1 MNFSRVLALAGKEAR
16 EVRRDRLY
24 LLLAFALPL
33 ILLVVFAYGMT
44 TDVEGV
50 GLVVID
56 EDATAA
62 SRRYADRFQSTRHF
76 VPAGVDAAAA
86 RGETA
91 LIDGRARVILWI
103 GPHFERDL
111 NAGRTVDVLA
121 QVDGAFTTAART
133 IHGYLEAI
141 NAQANAELRAEALTA
156 RRGARSPVTA
166 QLVEPVRLQTR
177 FLYNPELRSVVTVAP
192 SLLMLVLLL
201 VPPLLIAVSVVRE
214 KESGAIFNIASSTV
228 TRLEFL
234 LGKLIPVVAIGVVN
248 GLLLWLVV
256 ILWFGV
262 PFRGSVPQFA
272 LAILLYVL
280 ATASL
285 GLLVSAA
292 VRTQQAA
299 IIITTIAAVIVAIQF
314 AGMFAPLETA
324 SPFNRALARL
334 FPAADFLAIVR
345 GMYLR
350 GAGIDVFW
358 PELLALAAYAALVL
372 TLAYALYHKRTAA

>member
-1 MNFSRVLALAGKEAR
+1 MKLARVLALAGKEAR

-24 LLLAFALPL
+24 LLLAFVLPL

-44 TDVEGV
+44 TDVEGI

-56 EDATAA
+56 EDGTPA
-62 SRRYADRFQSTRHF
+62 SRRYAEGFLSTRHF
-76 VPAGVDAAAA
+76 VHARADAAAA

-91 LIDGRARVILWI
+91 LIDARARVVLWI

-111 NAGRTVDVLA
+111 TAGRAVDVLA
-121 QVDGAFTTAART
+121 QIDGAFTTSART

-141 NAQANAELRAEALTA
+141 NAQTNAELRTETVAAG
-156 RRGARSPVTA
+156 GARAPSAAGVVAPV
-166 QLVEPVRLQTR
+166 QLQTR

-234 LGKLIPVVAIGVVN
+234 LGKLIPVVAIGVAN
-248 GLLLWLVV
+248 GLLLWVVV
-256 ILWFGV
+256 IVWFGV

-272 LAILLYVL
+272 LAIVLYVL
-280 ATASL
+280 ATSGL
-285 GLLVSAA
+285 GLLVSAT

-299 IIITTIAAVIVAIQF
+299 IIITTITAVIVAVQF

-324 SPFNRALARL
+324 SPVNRALARL

-350 GAGIDVFW
+350 GAGIDIFW
-358 PELLALAAYAALVL
+358 PELLALVAYAVLVL
-372 TLAYALYHKRTAA
+372 ALAHALFHKRTTA

>member
-1 MNFSRVLALAGKEAR
+1 MNLARVLALAGKEAR

-76 VPAGVDAAAA
+76 VPAGVDQ

-111 NAGRTVDVLA
+111 NADRTVDVLA

-141 NAQANAELRAEALTA
+141 NAQANAELRAEALAA
-156 RRGARSPVTA
+156 RRGARSPATA
-166 QLVEPVRLQTR
+166 QLVDPVRLQTR

-234 LGKLIPVVAIGVVN
+234 LGKLIPVVAIGVAN

-272 LAILLYVL
+272 LAIVLYVL

-324 SPFNRALARL
+324 SLFNRGLARL
-334 FPAADFLAIVR
+334 FPAADFLAVVR

-350 GAGIDVFW
+350 GAGIEVFW
-358 PELLALAAYAALVL
+358 PELLALAAYAAVALA
-372 TLAYALYHKRTAA
+372 LAYALYRKRTNS

>member
-121 QVDGAFTTAART
+121 QIDGAFTTAART

-141 NAQANAELRAEALTA
+141 NAQANAELRAEVLAA
-156 RRGARSPVTA
+156 RRGARSPATA

-177 FLYNPELRSVVTVAP
+177 FLYNPELRSVVTA
-192 SLLMLVLLL
+192 
-201 VPPLLIAVSVVRE
+201 
-214 KESGAIFNIASSTV
+214 
-228 TRLEFL
+228 
-234 LGKLIPVVAIGVVN
+234 N

-272 LAILLYVL
+272 LAIVLYVL

-358 PELLALAAYAALVL
+358 PELLALAVYAVLVL
-372 TLAYALYHKRTAA
+372 ALAYALYHKRTAA

>member
-1 MNFSRVLALAGKEAR
+1 MNLARVLALAGKEAR

-44 TDVEGV
+44 TDVERI

-56 EDATAA
+56 EDATPA
-62 SRRYADRFQSTRHF
+62 SRRYAEGFLSTRHF
-76 VPAGVDAAAA
+76 VHADAGAAAA
-86 RGETA
+86 RGEAA
-91 LIDGRARVILWI
+91 LIDGRARVVLWI

-111 NAGRTVDVLA
+111 TAGRAVDVLA
-121 QVDGAFTTAART
+121 QIDGAFTTSART
-133 IHGYLEAI
+133 IYGYLEAI
-141 NAQANAELRAEALTA
+141 NAQVNAELRAEAA
-156 RRGARSPVTA
+156 AAGGAALAPGA
-166 QLVEPVRLQTR
+166 AGLVEPVRLQTR

-192 SLLMLVLLL
+192 SLLMLVVLL

-234 LGKLIPVVAIGVVN
+234 LGKLIPVVAIGVAN

-256 ILWFGV
+256 IVWFGV

-272 LAILLYVL
+272 LAIVLYVL
-280 ATASL
+280 ATSGL

-299 IIITTIAAVIVAIQF
+299 IIITTITAVIVAIQF

-358 PELLALAAYAALVL
+358 PELLTLAAYAALVL
-372 TLAYALYHKRTAA
+372 ALAHALFHKRTAA

>member
-86 RGETA
+86 RGDTA

-121 QVDGAFTTAART
+121 QIDGAFTTAART

-141 NAQANAELRAEALTA
+141 NAQANA
-156 RRGARSPVTA
+156 
-166 QLVEPVRLQTR
+166 
-177 FLYNPELRSVVTVAP
+177 ELRSVVTVAP

-234 LGKLIPVVAIGVVN
+234 LGKLIPVVAIGVAN

-272 LAILLYVL
+272 LAIVLYVL

-358 PELLALAAYAALVL
+358 PELLALAVYAVLVL
-372 TLAYALYHKRTAA
+372 ALAYALYHKRTAA

>member
-1 MNFSRVLALAGKEAR
+1 MNLARVLALAGKEAR

-44 TDVEGV
+44 TDVEGI

-56 EDATAA
+56 EDGTPT
-62 SRRYADRFQSTRHF
+62 SRRYAEGFLSTRHF
-76 VPAGVDAAAA
+76 VHARADAAAA

-91 LIDGRARVILWI
+91 LIDGRARVVLWI
-103 GPHFERDL
+103 GPHFERNL
-111 NAGRTVDVLA
+111 NAGRPAEVLA
-121 QVDGAFTTAART
+121 QIDGAFTTSART

-141 NAQANAELRAEALTA
+141 NAQTNAELRTETMAAG
-156 RRGARSPVTA
+156 GARTPSAGLVAPV
-166 QLVEPVRLQTR
+166 QLQTR

-234 LGKLIPVVAIGVVN
+234 LGKLIPVVVIGVAN
-248 GLLLWLVV
+248 GLLLWVVV
-256 ILWFGV
+256 IVWFSV

-272 LAILLYVL
+272 LAIVLYVL
-280 ATASL
+280 ATSGL

-299 IIITTIAAVIVAIQF
+299 IIITTITAVIVATQF

-324 SPFNRALARL
+324 SPVNRALARL

-350 GAGIDVFW
+350 GAGIDIFW
-358 PELLALAAYAALVL
+358 PELLALAAYAVLVL
-372 TLAYALYHKRTAA
+372 ALAHALFHKRTTA

>member
-121 QVDGAFTTAART
+121 QIDGAFTTAART

-141 NAQANAELRAEALTA
+141 NAQANAELRAEVLAA
-156 RRGARSPVTA
+156 RRGARSPA
-166 QLVEPVRLQTR
+166 
-177 FLYNPELRSVVTVAP
+177 TVAP

-234 LGKLIPVVAIGVVN
+234 LGKLIPVVAIGVAN

-272 LAILLYVL
+272 LAIVLYVL
-280 ATASL
+280 ATSGL

-299 IIITTIAAVIVAIQF
+299 IIITTITAVIVAIQF

-358 PELLALAAYAALVL
+358 PELLALAVYAVLVL
-372 TLAYALYHKRTAA
+372 ALAYALYHKRTAA

>member
-1 MNFSRVLALAGKEAR
+1 
-16 EVRRDRLY
+16 
-24 LLLAFALPL
+24 
-33 ILLVVFAYGMT
+33 
-44 TDVEGV
+44 
-50 GLVVID
+50 
-56 EDATAA
+56 
-62 SRRYADRFQSTRHF
+62 
-76 VPAGVDAAAA
+76 
-86 RGETA
+86 
-91 LIDGRARVILWI
+91 
-103 GPHFERDL
+103 
-111 NAGRTVDVLA
+111 
-121 QVDGAFTTAART
+121 
-133 IHGYLEAI
+133 
-141 NAQANAELRAEALTA
+141 
-156 RRGARSPVTA
+156 
-166 QLVEPVRLQTR
+166 
-177 FLYNPELRSVVTVAP
+177 VAP

-234 LGKLIPVVAIGVVN
+234 LGKLIPVVAIGVAN

-272 LAILLYVL
+272 LAIVLYVL

-324 SPFNRALARL
+324 SLFNRGLARL
-334 FPAADFLAIVR
+334 FPAADFLAVVR

-350 GAGIDVFW
+350 GAGIEVFW
-358 PELLALAAYAALVL
+358 PELLALAAYAAVALA
-372 TLAYALYHKRTAA
+372 LAYALYRKRTNS

>member
-1 MNFSRVLALAGKEAR
+1 MNLARVLALAGKEAR

-44 TDVEGV
+44 TDVEGI

-56 EDATAA
+56 EDGTPA
-62 SRRYADRFQSTRHF
+62 SRRYAEGFLSTRHF
-76 VPAGVDAAAA
+76 VHARADAAAA

-91 LIDGRARVILWI
+91 LIDARARVVLWI

-111 NAGRTVDVLA
+111 NAGRPAEVLA
-121 QVDGAFTTAART
+121 QIDGAFTTSART

-141 NAQANAELRAEALTA
+141 NAQTNAELRTETVAAG
-156 RRGARSPVTA
+156 GARAPSAAGVVAPV
-166 QLVEPVRLQTR
+166 QLQTR

-234 LGKLIPVVAIGVVN
+234 LGKLIPVVAIGVAN
-248 GLLLWLVV
+248 GLLLWVVV
-256 ILWFGV
+256 IVWFGV

-272 LAILLYVL
+272 LAIVLYVL
-280 ATASL
+280 ATSGL
-285 GLLVSAA
+285 GLLVSAT

-299 IIITTIAAVIVAIQF
+299 IIITTITAVIVAVQF

-324 SPFNRALARL
+324 SPVNRALARL

-350 GAGIDVFW
+350 GAGIDIFW
-358 PELLALAAYAALVL
+358 PELLALVAYAVLVL
-372 TLAYALYHKRTAA
+372 ALAHALFHKRTTA